1 MNKIIRLTESDLIRL
16 VKRVISEQPEIVS
29 KTASKID
36 LNQQPTTEQK
46 AMFKKQIDSC
56 FSKYPKIKN
65 YIVNIDDMSNLT
77 SILWIV
83 VAPDVF
89 LTDNQIQ
96 VKKDYPL
103 FEQCIKNVGNNYKT

>member
-1 MNKIIRLTESDLIRL
+1 MKKTIRLTENDLNRI
-16 VKRVISEQPEIVS
+16 VKRVISEQHV
-29 KTASKID
+29 TDSKID

-46 AMFKKQIDSC
+46 AMFKKRIDSC

-65 YIVNIDDMSNLT
+65 YIANLDDMSNQA
-77 SILWIV
+77 SILWMA

-96 VKKDYPL
+96 VKKDYLL
-103 FEQCIKNVGNNYKT
+103 FEQCIKNVGNNYNT

>member
-1 MNKIIRLTESDLIRL
+1 MKKIIRLTESDLIRL

-36 LNQQPTTEQK
+36 ESRGVEVEFNGSLFAHNVKQKNFNEQSEIKAILNQQPTTEQK

-65 YIVNIDDMSNLT
+65 MD
-77 SILWIV
+77 
-83 VAPDVF
+83 
-89 LTDNQIQ
+89 
-96 VKKDYPL
+96 
-103 FEQCIKNVGNNYKT
+103 